1 MKKAVFLKALTILS
15 IAALAGCQSTSTT
28 TTSPKASS
36 RTSEA
41 SGGSQSRCE
50 KLKQEGFY
58 NTANGRAVANAT
70 CAGIFNKLS
79 YKEAN
84 TWLHRENTRQRG
96 CLQQTGKLCE
106 D

>member
-1 MKKAVFLKALTILS
+1 VKKSVSLRAFAILS

-28 TTSPKASS
+28 STTETS
-36 RTSEA
+36 RTSDA

-50 KLKQEGFY
+50 KLKQESFY
-58 NTANGRAVANAT
+58 NTATGRSVANAT
-70 CAGIFNKLS
+70 CAGIFTKMS
-79 YKEAN
+79 YKDAN
-84 TWLHRENTRQRG
+84 TWVHRENTRQRG